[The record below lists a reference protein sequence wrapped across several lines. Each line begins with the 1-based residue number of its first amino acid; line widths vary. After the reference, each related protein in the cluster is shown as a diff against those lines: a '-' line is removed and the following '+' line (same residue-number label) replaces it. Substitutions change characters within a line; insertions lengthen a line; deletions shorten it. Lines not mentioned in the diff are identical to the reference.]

1 MTTLA
6 TPSVRKPILRVL
18 DRAACDA
25 VLERTWIGRIAF
37 SFHDRVDIEPIHFV
51 YDSPWIFGRT
61 RPGAKLLTLAHNHW
75 CAFEADDVHGL
86 YDWES
91 VVAKGA
97 FVPRTTDRESSI
109 HTRGLAA
116 IRKLIPG
123 AFTDEDP
130 TPDRDVLFAI
140 HVSEI
145 SGRSSVSWHTAAH
158 HPRPTGQVIPV

>member
-1 MTTLA
+1 M
-6 TPSVRKPILRVL
+6 TPSVTQAATPTVRTL
-18 DRAACDA
+18 DRAECDA
-25 VLERTWIGRIAF
+25 VLGRTWIGRIAF

-61 RPGAKLLTLAHNHW
+61 RAGAKLLALAHNQW

-97 FVPRTTDRESSI
+97 FIPSTRAGDSSV
-109 HTRGLAA
+109 HERGLAA
-116 IRKLIPG
+116 FRKLIPE
-123 AFTDEDP
+123 AFTDDDR
-130 TPDRDVLFAI
+130 TPHRDVMFAI

-145 SGRSSVSWHTAAH
+145 SGRSSVSWHAAS
-158 HPRPTGQVIPV
+158 RAGAATGA